1 MATHDVHE
9 SFLNVVGWEG
19 ARGGGG
25 VRGGGGGRLA
35 LFHLSEIHGPIDGKK
50 RGSISS
56 F

>member
-19 ARGGGG
+19 ARGGGAG
-25 VRGGGGGRLA
+25 CGGWGGKEA